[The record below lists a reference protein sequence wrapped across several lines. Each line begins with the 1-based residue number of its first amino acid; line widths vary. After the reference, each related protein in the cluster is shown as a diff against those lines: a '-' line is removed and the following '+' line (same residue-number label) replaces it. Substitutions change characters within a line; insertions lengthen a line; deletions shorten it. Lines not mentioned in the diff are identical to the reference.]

1 MLLKEDYFKDL
12 EITDDD
18 IASSDSDSY
27 AIDYATP
34 VEYYNAM
41 TSKFTHYLIFTT
53 PVSDFP
59 MHTINWTVEISHM
72 YKKLS

>member
-1 MLLKEDYFKDL
+1 MILKEDYFKDL
-12 EITDDD
+12 KLTDED
-18 IASSDSDSY
+18 IASSDSDAVFNSDD
-27 AIDYATP
+27 IDYATP

-59 MHTINWTVEISHM
+59 MHTIN
-72 YKKLS
+72 